1 MSSKGITLMFS
12 LHLNLAHFKDIFC
25 MICIFNESW
34 RESSNLLIS
43 NGMKIWPFWKKKIWS
58 HYNLACWKDTFE
70 KKTHLIY
77 TIWLTWRYFL
87 LLYESLRDS
96 NYFSSSSTSF
106 WTCNHYWKEKY
117 THKIVII
124 KSSVDSQ
131 LSKYCNTCK
140 KNSLG

>member
-1 MSSKGITLMFS
+1 MSSKGITSMFS
-12 LHLNLAHFKDIFC
+12 LHSNLAHFKDMFC

-43 NGMKIWPFWKKKIWS
+43 NGMKIWPFWWS

-77 TIWLTWRYFL
+77 TIWFTWRYFL

-106 WTCNHYWKEKY
+106 WTCNHYWREKY

-140 KNSLG
+140 KRFVR

>member
-12 LHLNLAHFKDIFC
+12 LHSNLAHFKDIFC

-43 NGMKIWPFWKKKIWS
+43 NGIKIWPFWKKKSDHIIIL
-58 HYNLACWKDTFE
+58 HVE
-70 KKTHLIY
+70 KTHLRKKHIY
-77 TIWLTWRYFL
+77 TIWYTWRYFL

-106 WTCNHYWKEKY
+106 WTCNHYWRENY

-140 KNSLG
+140 KKIVR